1 MKRIRYPEKVDTATL
16 LVRAAR
22 LIVYSNPLYIYYDQ
36 LLIIDCESD
45 QVNSK
50 DVILGLVI
58 GNNLLTVLGLTSFK
72 LKPTLL
78 GLL

>member
-1 MKRIRYPEKVDTATL
+1 VP
-16 LVRAAR
+16 AR

-58 GNNLLTVLGLTSFK
+58 SNNLLCWDS
-72 LKPTLL
+72 LL
-78 GLL
+78 SNKTNFTWFII